1 MATFPEGQQLATRPC
16 SDAPR
21 GRVLPTRPRPP
32 QRLDRPVQCGLLP
45 CGGLRPRRR
54 RDTAAELPPRG
65 DVHGEQTS
73 STRDRGKGLCRA
85 PGAAPPLPLP
95 AVGPDVRRPWGRG
108 RRRRTASDWPPRQPV
123 PMQREATR
131 PDPHTASPVTPLTHE
146 DTPLFPGG
154 PHKGQGRCRETW
166 EKVRAHPRVA
176 QRPPQRPAGSPSA
189 RPHPGTLPPL
199 GSTRH
204 PEARTSSR
212 PGCTV

>member
-54 RDTAAELPPRG
+54 RDAAAELPPRG

-85 PGAAPPLPLP
+85 PGAAPPPRGGARCAKTLGTGTEETHRLRLASTP
-95 AVGPDVRRPWGRG
+95 ARDNAAGGN
-108 RRRRTASDWPPRQPV
+108 
-123 PMQREATR
+123 EA
-131 PDPHTASPVTPLTHE
+131 
-146 DTPLFPGG
+146 
-154 PHKGQGRCRETW
+154 
-166 EKVRAHPRVA
+166 
-176 QRPPQRPAGSPSA
+176 
-189 RPHPGTLPPL
+189 
-199 GSTRH
+199 
-204 PEARTSSR
+204 
-212 PGCTV
+212 